1 MTRTDSGRRAL
12 ADLRARPT
20 RTFTTLLGIAVG
32 VAAVVAVLGV
42 SQANTQ
48 ALLGQL
54 SSLQD
59 LLTVTPGPFV
69 GAIGPG
75 GFGPGGTSPPAV
87 KIGPGGFGDLPGYS
101 LATVGRLEQVVSVS
115 GSTQV
120 LWTVRRNPYIPS
132 EYTSPFPV
140 TAVIGGL
147 AQAVGAHVLFGRGL
161 GPDDRLAD
169 AVLGYDAAQILGI
182 GRQDVP
188 SRLWVQD
195 QWVVVTGVLAAVPSA
210 PQLNFSVIVGYAFAQ
225 SELAV
230 SGGFNTLYVR
240 TQPGTESAVMK
251 ILPATVEP
259 LSPKDVTVSQPSAA
273 VAAEIDAKTALDSL
287 FLALAA
293 VGLLVAGLGVG
304 NTLTIAVVER
314 RPEIGLR
321 RALGATRSDIGT
333 QFLAEGV
340 LLALGGAVVGVVVG
354 TVGVEAYAWHAGVSL
369 VLPVAGMG
377 LGAAAALLV
386 GSAAGL
392 YPAVKAARLPPS
404 DALRMAV

>member
-1 MTRTDSGRRAL
+1 
-12 ADLRARPT
+12 
-20 RTFTTLLGIAVG
+20 
-32 VAAVVAVLGV
+32 
-42 SQANTQ
+42 
-48 ALLGQL
+48 
-54 SSLQD
+54 
-59 LLTVTPGPFV
+59 
-69 GAIGPG
+69 
-75 GFGPGGTSPPAV
+75 
-87 KIGPGGFGDLPGYS
+87 

-169 AVLGYDAAQILGI
+169 AVLGYNAAQILGI

-225 SELAV
+225 SERAV
-230 SGGFNTLYVR
+230 SGGFNTLYLR

-273 VAAEIDAKTALDSL
+273 VAAEIDAKTALNTL
-287 FLALAA
+287 FVALAA
-293 VGLLVAGLGVG
+293 VALLVAGFGVG

-321 RALGATRSDIGT
+321 RALGATRSDIGA

-354 TVGVEAYAWHAGVSL
+354 TVGVEAYAWHSGVSL
-369 VLPVAGMG
+369 VLPAAGIG
-377 LGAAAALLV
+377 LGAAAALFV

>member
-1 MTRTDSGRRAL
+1 MTRSDSGRRAL
-12 ADLRARPT
+12 GDLRARPA
-20 RTFTTLLGIAVG
+20 RTITALLGIAVG

-59 LLTVTPGPFV
+59 LLTVTSGPFPGAISPGP
-69 GAIGPG
+69 IGTA
-75 GFGPGGTSPPAV
+75 GF
-87 KIGPGGFGDLPGYS
+87 GPGGFGDLPGYS
-101 LATVGRLEQVVSVS
+101 LATVGRLGPVVSVS
-115 GSTQV
+115 GATLV
-120 LWTVRRNPYIPS
+120 FWTVRRNPYIPS
-132 EYTSPFPV
+132 EHTSLPV

-147 AQAVGAHVLFGRGL
+147 VQAVGAHVLFGRGL

-169 AVLGYDAAQILGI
+169 AVLGYDAAQMLGI

-195 QWVVVTGVLAAVPSA
+195 RWVVVTGVLAPVPSA
-210 PQLNFSVIVGYAFAQ
+210 PQLNFSVIVGYPFAQ
-225 SELAV
+225 SEGAV

-240 TQPGTESAVMK
+240 TQPGMESAVMK

-273 VAAEIDAKTALDSL
+273 VTAEIDAKTALDRL
-287 FLALAA
+287 FVALAG

-340 LLALGGAVVGVVVG
+340 LLALGGAVVGAVAG
-354 TVGVEAYAWHAGVSL
+354 TLGVEAYAWHSGVSL
-369 VLPVAGMG
+369 VLPVAGIG
-377 LGAAAALLV
+377 LGAVAALLV
-386 GSAAGL
+386 GSGAGL

>member
-1 MTRTDSGRRAL
+1 
-12 ADLRARPT
+12 
-20 RTFTTLLGIAVG
+20 
-32 VAAVVAVLGV
+32 
-42 SQANTQ
+42 
-48 ALLGQL
+48 
-54 SSLQD
+54 
-59 LLTVTPGPFV
+59 
-69 GAIGPG
+69 
-75 GFGPGGTSPPAV
+75 
-87 KIGPGGFGDLPGYS
+87 
-101 LATVGRLEQVVSVS
+101 
-115 GSTQV
+115 
-120 LWTVRRNPYIPS
+120 
-132 EYTSPFPV
+132 
-140 TAVIGGL
+140 
-147 AQAVGAHVLFGRGL
+147 
-161 GPDDRLAD
+161 
-169 AVLGYDAAQILGI
+169 
-182 GRQDVP
+182 
-188 SRLWVQD
+188 
-195 QWVVVTGVLAAVPSA
+195 
-210 PQLNFSVIVGYAFAQ
+210 NFSVIVGYAFAQ
-225 SELAV
+225 SDLAV